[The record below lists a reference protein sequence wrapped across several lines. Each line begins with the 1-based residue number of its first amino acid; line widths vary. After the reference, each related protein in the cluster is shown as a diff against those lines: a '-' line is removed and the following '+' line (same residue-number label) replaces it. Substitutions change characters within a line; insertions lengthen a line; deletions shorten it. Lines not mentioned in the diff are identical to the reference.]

1 MPIWLRKF
9 TAQSI
14 KEYYDKQR
22 EAQEEAQRKAQGIQQ
37 AAPEKSN
44 LVRPPIPKP
53 TYTTKASTK

>member
-37 AAPEKSN
+37 ATPQNSS